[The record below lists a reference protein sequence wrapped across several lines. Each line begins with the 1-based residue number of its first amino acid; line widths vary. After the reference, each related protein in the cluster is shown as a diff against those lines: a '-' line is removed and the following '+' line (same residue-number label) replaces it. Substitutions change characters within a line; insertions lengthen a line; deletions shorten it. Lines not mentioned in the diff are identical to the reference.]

1 MKPEM
6 ALQNIMQVMV
16 DILDKMHMVCL
27 AFALLLI
34 LLSVYRQYSQFGEFL
49 GLKYMAGVLLTI
61 VLIGLFPEVSDY
73 LFRAMLK
80 WGRQVTAEAE
90 AVMKVLFDIEID
102 GAWYDSI
109 VVGISSVMYKGGIWI
124 GRFIREIMV
133 IVLCGLFLI
142 LKTLSPIFIAMLA
155 VPETKS
161 VAINFLTVA
170 FGLVMTPLCML
181 FGDLTMIWVAAQM
194 WEQTGMLVAVTAAT
208 GSLAGGAVGGSLTVL
223 ASSPPGAITVAAGA
237 AGALIAFVCVFVL
250 LCVVMYV
257 GIPWACISLFRGAG
271 IGNAL
276 AMSLNTASNV
286 MAVVRTGQT
295 AARSAPGG
303 LGTVSKALHAKGAAA
318 NPAGAVGAGRS
329 PAGREEA

>member
-181 FGDLTMIWVAAQM
+181 FGDLAMIWVAAQM
-194 WEQTGMLVAVTAAT
+194 WEQTGMLA
-208 GSLAGGAVGGSLTVL
+208 
-223 ASSPPGAITVAAGA
+223 AAGA
-237 AGALIAFVCVFVL
+237 AGASVTGGAGAAALTSLAASPPGAIVIATGALGALVSFACIFLL
-250 LCVVMYV
+250 LCIVMYI
-257 GIPWACISLFRGAG
+257 GIPWACLSLFRGAG

-286 MAVVRTGQT
+286 MAVVKNSQAAGKASTGGVST
-295 AARSAPGG
+295 ISKVLSGRGGGTPPAAPPE
-303 LGTVSKALHAKGAAA
+303 LK
-318 NPAGAVGAGRS
+318 NIPAG
-329 PAGREEA
+329 GREE